1 MFLPWGPCKGPR
13 RRQTSVGP
21 KTPCWAPACI
31 TPNLPCALKKQ
42 KSHLAKQNGW
52 RGRVGNSSMLIPNRI
67 PGPRRSV
74 LWRRLY
80 FSSNGIWFGRECRKA
95 ARVNEKLYVISV
107 TQGLSSCRFVDWGIW
122 PQSCAPELKK
132 KRMLSCLPFI
142 TSALPSPP
150 GICTLLPA
158 VS

>member
-31 TPNLPCALKKQ
+31 TPDLPCALKKQ
-42 KSHLAKQNGW
+42 KSHLAKQTGW

-80 FSSNGIWFGRECRKA
+80 FSSNGIWFGRERRKA

-107 TQGLSSCRFVDWGIW
+107 TQGLFLLQVCGLRYLATKLCSWTEEKEDALLSPLYHIRP
-122 PQSCAPELKK
+122 PQSSWN
-132 KRMLSCLPFI
+132 MH
-142 TSALPSPP
+142 PSP
-150 GICTLLPA
+150 
-158 VS
+158 SS